1 MNAWKRYSSR
11 SQAHGATRRDTALK
25 QECRW
30 LNTYLS
36 SSLSSHPVVL
46 DGLESEV
53 IILDSDNLNIK
64 TICTYPGQTIRNGG
78 MVVWNDHYWLI
89 TEVDAN
95 DEVYAKGI
103 MQQCNYLL
111 KWINQRGE
119 VIERWSIVEDGTKLK
134 HICRCA
140 IVWRIG
146 NGT

>member
-1 MNAWKRYSSR
+1 MNAWKRYDSR
-11 SQAHGATRRDTALK
+11 SQAHGATRRDAALK
-25 QECRW
+25 QERRW

-36 SSLSSHPVVL
+36 ASLSSHQVVL

-53 IILDSDNLNIK
+53 IIIDSDNLNIK
-64 TICTYPGQTIRNGG
+64 TICTYPGQLLRNGS
-78 MVVWNDHYWLI
+78 MVLWNDHYWLI
-89 TEVDAN
+89 TEIDAN
-95 DEVYAKGI
+95 DEVYAKGM

-111 KWINQRGE
+111 KWINQCGE
-119 VIERWSIVEDGTKLK
+119 IVERWSIVEDGTKLK